1 VHARD
6 KQMAPRVTF
15 ERVARATAGYTGAD
29 IMNLMNQA
37 AILTVRAV
45 SRISCIA
52 TCHAA
57 RRCSIAEAKC
67 HISENPAAC
76 CNSAPGPGGDRRTFL
91 TGWKTSSVRCV
102 CYMVLQV
109 AC

>member
-57 RRCSIAEAKC
+57 RRCSIAEAN
-67 HISENPAAC
+67 ISENPAAC